1 VLLLWIYYTAK
12 IFLLGAEF
20 TRAFAKRHGS
30 HAGGDTVD
38 EDRAAPR

>member
-1 VLLLWIYYTAK
+1 VLLLWIYYTAQ

-30 HAGGDTVD
+30 HAGGDSAD
-38 EDRAAPR
+38 EERVAPR